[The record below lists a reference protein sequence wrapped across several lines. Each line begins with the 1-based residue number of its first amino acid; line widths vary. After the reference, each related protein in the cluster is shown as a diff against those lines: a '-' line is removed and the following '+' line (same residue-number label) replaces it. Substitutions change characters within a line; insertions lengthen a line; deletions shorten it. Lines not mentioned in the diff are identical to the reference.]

1 MACVRRADRCP
12 GLLRPHLAED
22 GALVRLR
29 LPGGRTSAPALLGLH
44 RLARRYGNGILQLT
58 SRGGLQIRGLADPLA
73 DSFVAEVAGLGL
85 LPSATHERVR
95 NLVASPLTGL
105 AGGAADLRPMITELD
120 LALLAEPALARL
132 PGRFLFAL
140 DDGRGDVSGLRF
152 DLGYRATSTTEGHV
166 LLGSPQHGIPV
177 AAMDAVPPLVRLA
190 LDFVRVRQASGAWHV
205 AELPDW
211 VAQHAAGLE
220 PLPAHRSVG
229 GVPLGA
235 VGSAASVQVPLGRLT
250 EEQVRAIAAAASSGE
265 VVLTPWRGVVVPG
278 AAAALPDLA
287 AAGLVTDEASGWTS
301 ITACVGAPCCGS
313 AQIDTAALATELV
326 AQAPWT
332 GRVHLSGCSR
342 RCGAPAGAYHDL
354 VAPASTAQALHLL
367 TQGAR

>member
-29 LPGGRTSAPALLGLH
+29 LPGGRTTAPALLGLH
-44 RLARRYGNGILQLT
+44 RLARRYGNGTLQLT
-58 SRGGLQIRGLADPLA
+58 SRGGLQLRGLADPLA
-73 DSFVAEVAGLGL
+73 ESFVAEVAGLGL

-95 NLVASPLTGL
+95 NVVASPLTGL

-120 LALLAEPALARL
+120 RALLAEPALAGL

-152 DLGYRATSTTEGHV
+152 DLGYRAASATGGHV

-177 AAMDAVPPLVRLA
+177 AANDAVPLLVGLA
-190 LDFVRVRQASGAWHV
+190 LDFVRVRRASAAWHV

-211 VAQHAAGLE
+211 VAQQAAELE
-220 PLPAHRSVG
+220 PLPADRTVA
-229 GVPLGA
+229 GVPLGV

-250 EEQVRAIAAAASSGE
+250 EDQVRAIAAASSGE

-278 AAAALPDLA
+278 AAAALPTLV

-313 AQIDTAALATELV
+313 AAIDTATLATELV
-326 AQAPWT
+326 AQTRWT

-354 VAPASTAQALHLL
+354 VAPGSTAQALQLL
-367 TQGAR
+367 TQGTR